1 MKYLIYGTDPAKAD
15 DQLIDKIRSI
25 APGYEVVCGKTEKE
39 LSPYLAD
46 AEIAFRELDT
56 ELLLRMPAL
65 KWFQAWTAGVDHLLE
80 DPRIMKSS
88 FQISTASGIHPVAM
102 TEHIFALLLTL
113 SRGLQYSQDFR
124 GQHKWKKVPS
134 LRLFELEGKTMLI
147 LGAGAI
153 GRRSAT
159 IARAF
164 GMRVIAAK
172 RRHLDRL
179 GPFDE
184 VVPWEGFREYLKT
197 ADVVLN
203 ILPLTP
209 ETEGLF
215 GPGEF
220 SLMPPESVFINVGR
234 GKTVDTDAL
243 LEALEKGSIAGACL
257 DVIDPEP
264 LGNDSP
270 AWKMD
275 NLILTGH
282 YAGVTPR
289 YEERGNALFLSNL
302 ELYINGKEPA
312 NLVDRE
318 RGY

>member
-1 MKYLIYGTDPAKAD
+1 MKYIIYGTDPEKAD
-15 DQLIDKIRSI
+15 DELIKQIQTL
-25 APGYEVVCGKTEKE
+25 APEYKVVCGKTEEE
-39 LSPYLAD
+39 LAPWLAN
-46 AEIAFRELDT
+46 AELAFREIDIDV
-56 ELLLRMPAL
+56 LLKMPSL
-65 KWFQAWTAGVDHLLE
+65 KWYQAWTAGVDHLLE
-80 DPRIMKSS
+80 DPRIMESS
-88 FQISTASGIHPVAM
+88 FKISTASGIHPVAL

-113 SRGLQYSQDFR
+113 SRGLQYSQGFR
-124 GQHKWKKVPS
+124 RQHSWKKVPA
-134 LRLFELEGKTMLI
+134 LRIFELEGKTMLI

-203 ILPLTP
+203 ILPLTH
-209 ETEGLF
+209 ETEGFF
-215 GPGEF
+215 GAAEF
-220 SLMPPESVFINVGR
+220 KLMRSESVFINVGR
-234 GKTVDTDAL
+234 GKTVHTDAL
-243 LEALEKGSIAGACL
+243 LDALENGTIAGACL

-264 LGNDSP
+264 LGKESP
-270 AWKMD
+270 AWEME

-282 YAGVTPR
+282 YAGITPK

-302 ELYINGKEPA
+302 ELYIKGQEPE